1 MMYRGKNTRSTIYNY
16 VTRKESVAS
25 SRSKDGKPA
34 STGGTDFS
42 HNRYPLTVN
51 YKLSIREIITL
62 HYTLDL
68 PTFIHGRKNKFSG
81 SFNIAMVLRVNLN
94 AVNYL

>member
-1 MMYRGKNTRSTIYNY
+1 MSQERKALLRRAAKMENQRVQVGRISLTI
-16 VTRKESVAS
+16 
-25 SRSKDGKPA
+25 DI
-34 STGGTDFS
+34 
-42 HNRYPLTVN
+42 PLTVN